1 MDAGIRKR
9 YGPHGGRKTRVAA
22 SSLEGLALPLEQA
35 LIERMKELHCLHQIE
50 RIISTSQGTID
61 GMLAEIVTTIP
72 AAWLHPANA
81 IARIRHGDRRY
92 QTGDLERCQ
101 SVQSSEIRV
110 NDRVY
115 GSVDVG
121 YTDHFD
127 DASEGPFLAEERLLL
142 DTIATRLGSLVAR
155 ELAEAGWIDTLR
167 EQELLYRQLVSV
179 LGAMAEMRDPYTA
192 GHQKRVANLAVAIGE
207 ELGLAPKELEGL
219 RLAASVHDIG
229 KIMVPAE
236 ILSKPTKLTC
246 LEYDLIK
253 EHAEAGFQIL
263 KDVAFPWP
271 IARIVHEHHERMDGS
286 GYPNGLTG
294 DQLLP
299 ESLIVA
305 VADVVES
312 MCAHRPYR
320 AGLGTE
326 AALREIEKNRGVLY
340 DSLVVDA
347 CLRVFREKGYRCAC
361 SNA

>member
-1 MDAGIRKR
+1 MA
-9 YGPHGGRKTRVAA
+9 TR
-22 SSLEGLALPLEQA
+22 SFEGLALPVEQA
-35 LIERMKELHCLHQIE
+35 LIERMKELHCLQQIE
-50 RIISTSQGTID
+50 RIISTSEGTID
-61 GMLAEIVTTIP
+61 DMMAAIVTTIP
-72 AAWLHPANA
+72 AAWLHPASA
-81 IARIRHGDRRY
+81 IARIRHGERLY
-92 QTGDLERCQ
+92 QTGDLERCP
-101 SVQSSEIRV
+101 SVQSSEIRAHE
-110 NDRVY
+110 RVY

-121 YTDHFD
+121 YTGHFEE
-127 DASEGPFLAEERLLL
+127 ASEGPFLAEERFLL

-155 ELAEAGWIDTLR
+155 ELAEASLIDTLR

-179 LGAMAEMRDPYTA
+179 LGGMAEMRDPYTA
-192 GHQKRVANLAVAIGE
+192 GHQKRVANLAVAIGA
-207 ELGLAPKELEGL
+207 ELGLAPMELDGL

-236 ILSKPTKLTC
+236 LLCKPTKLTS
-246 LEYDLIK
+246 LEYNLIK

-294 DQLLP
+294 EQLLP
-299 ESLIVA
+299 ESRIVA

-312 MCAHRPYR
+312 MCSHRPYR

-326 AALREIEKNRGVLY
+326 AALTEIEKNRGLFY
-340 DSLVVDA
+340 DPSVVDA

-361 SNA
+361 PGA